1 MRHKKDHK
9 SLNRTASHR
18 KAMLSNMVTSL
29 FRRERITTSRRKAK
43 EARRVAERMISFAKK
58 GDLASR
64 RQAAKVVKD
73 KKVLQKLFEDIGPRF
88 EDRAGGY
95 TRVLK
100 MAPRP
105 GDNTDMALLELLP
118 KGAKKRSK
126 KKSMKKY
133 NKIEIPEDPVKV
145 KEKKLK
151 AEATKKKEEEEA
163 KAAEK
168 KKEEEEAA
176 EEKEA
181 QEEAGQEEEA
191 EDKKAGEKE
200 KKEDEA
206 EAAEEKEE
214 SSADSEEGGEKEDDE
229 KQEEDK

>member
-1 MRHKKDHK
+1 MRHNKDHK

-43 EARRVAERMISFAKK
+43 EARRVAERMITFAKK

-64 RQAAKVVKD
+64 RQAAKVVRD

-88 EDRAGGY
+88 EGRAGGY

-100 MAPRP
+100 MARRA

-118 KGAKKRSK
+118 EGAKKRSK

-133 NKIEIPEDPVKV
+133 PKIDIPEDPVEV
-145 KEKKLK
+145 RERELK
-151 AEATKKKEEEEA
+151 AEAGKKKKEEEEA

-168 KKEEEEAA
+168 KK
-176 EEKEA
+176 KE
-181 QEEAGQEEEA
+181 
-191 EDKKAGEKE
+191 
-200 KKEDEA
+200 
-206 EAAEEKEE
+206 EEKEE
-214 SSADSEEGGEKEDDE
+214 REEESAGEKQKAGEEEEKEDKGGREEAEAEEESPAESEEGGEEEDE
-229 KQEEDK
+229 AEQEEEK

>member
-1 MRHKKDHK
+1 MRHNKDHK

-133 NKIEIPEDPVKV
+133 HKIEIPEDPVKV

-151 AEATKKKEEEEA
+151 AEATKKKEKEEA

-181 QEEAGQEEEA
+181 GQEEEA

-200 KKEDEA
+200 KKENEA

-214 SSADSEEGGEKEDDE
+214 SSADSEEGGEEEDDE